1 MLVPVDIVN
10 LFKNNDKFLIATHMS
25 PDGDGLGSALALC
38 TAIEML
44 NKKTVL
50 VCRDPIPYQCTFLPG
65 HEKFITFD
73 KLYSSAANINSY
85 DLVLVD
91 CNDISRLIDKEQ
103 NPEIYLALSSLNS
116 VVIDHHETK
125 KPFGNIKWIELD
137 AAATGL
143 MVFYLIREL
152 GIKISGE
159 MAINLYAAIAVDTG
173 HFRFNNTTSEVLS
186 VAATLVDEGARPA
199 EIYRWLFESWS
210 EERFALFMK
219 VLNTFYKENGIAIVK
234 VTKDMLKETRTSLDD
249 IEHFVNFPKI
259 MGDIKVSVLFN
270 EIDDNYYKIS
280 LRSKD
285 EINVAQVAEIF
296 GGGGHKNAAG
306 CRIRANF
313 ETAKSQLLSL
323 LRSLSLSGLI
333 NF

>member
-10 LFKNNDKFLIATHMS
+10 LFKNNDKFIIATHMS
-25 PDGDGLGSALALC
+25 PDGDGLGSALALSA
-38 TAIEML
+38 AIEML

-50 VCRDPIPYQCTFLPG
+50 VCRDQIPYQCKLLPG
-65 HEKFITFD
+65 HEKFITLD
-73 KLYSSAANINSY
+73 KLYSSVADLKSY
-85 DLVLVD
+85 NLVLVD

-103 NPEIYLALSSLNS
+103 SQEIYSVLSSLNS
-116 VVIDHHETK
+116 VVIDHHETE
-125 KPFGNIKWIELD
+125 KPFGNIKWIEPD

-152 GIKISGE
+152 GIKISSE

-173 HFRFNNTTSEVLS
+173 HFRFNNTTSEVLRI
-186 VAATLVDEGARPA
+186 AADLVDAGARSA
-199 EIYRWLFESWS
+199 EIYRYLFETWS
-210 EERFALFMK
+210 EGRFELFIK
-219 VLNTFYKENGIAIVK
+219 VLNTLYKENGIAIVK
-234 VTKDMLKETRTSLDD
+234 VTKDMLKETHTSLDD

-259 MGDIKVSVLFN
+259 MGDIKASVLFN
-270 EIDDNYYKIS
+270 EIDANYYKIS

-285 EINVAQVAEIF
+285 EINVAQVAEMF

-306 CRIRANF
+306 CRIRADF

-323 LRSLSLSGLI
+323 LRHSVS
-333 NF
+333 